1 MLLVKSINKYL
12 LIPDIQFGSKKSEKL
27 ESIDTAEKILQTKTT
42 DLKIDTQSPIVST
55 VIFKTANETSKK
67 LNFEKAIKVE
77 LKETSEPSIEPP
89 ISKARLNRNDL
100 NDGIYGNV
108 SSNSRNMRINNAG
121 FRNYGFGD
129 NGPIDVIQ
137 TQQNLL

>member
-67 LNFEKAIKVE
+67 LNFEN
-77 LKETSEPSIEPP
+77 
-89 ISKARLNRNDL
+89 RLNQRNL
-100 NDGIYGNV
+100 
-108 SSNSRNMRINNAG
+108 
-121 FRNYGFGD
+121 
-129 NGPIDVIQ
+129 
-137 TQQNLL
+137 QNLKC